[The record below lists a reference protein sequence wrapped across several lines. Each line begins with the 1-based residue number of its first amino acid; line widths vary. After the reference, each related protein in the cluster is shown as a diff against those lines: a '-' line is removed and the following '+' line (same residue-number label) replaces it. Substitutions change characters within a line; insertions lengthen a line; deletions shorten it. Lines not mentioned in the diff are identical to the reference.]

1 MDQPVQPIQSV
12 QKPVEQPVMMP
23 KDLLDLDNGPTQ
35 PIYNNQQATSLL

>member
-12 QKPVEQPVMMP
+12 QKPVEVIP

-35 PIYNNQQATSLL
+35 PIYNNQQAISLL